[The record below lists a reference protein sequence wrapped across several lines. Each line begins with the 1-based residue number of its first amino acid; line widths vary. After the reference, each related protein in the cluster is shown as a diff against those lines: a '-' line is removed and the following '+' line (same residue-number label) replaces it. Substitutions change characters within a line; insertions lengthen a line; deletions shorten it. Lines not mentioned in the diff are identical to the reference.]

1 MLSRGDSV
9 AGWASLADPA
19 GIAALDG
26 VDHLLVE
33 GGVQTAASF
42 LANDL
47 VERLLLYRAPILIG
61 GGRVLPDINLR
72 DLNTAHGR
80 WRLHDARQLG
90 SDRLEVYERVREFN

>member
-26 VDHLLVE
+26 VDHLLLE

-47 VERLLLYRAPILIG
+47 VERLLLYRAPILVG
-61 GGRVLPDINLR
+61 GGRVLPDIGLG
-72 DLNTAHGR
+72 DLAKAHGR

-90 SDRLEVYERVREFN
+90 SDRLEVYERVREPN